1 MSTYSQALA
10 AHWSAT
16 SYDDLPADI
25 VRATKRALLDTLAAG
40 LAGVGTSET
49 NAASAGMAMIH
60 RPDPGGAMLWGQ
72 GVRLPAGAAAL
83 VNGTTAHAREMDDFD
98 GCGHTGAVVVP
109 TVCATADVTRAD
121 GKTVMAAIAAGYDIA
136 GRMLEASGGYQ
147 PHNGRGWHSTAT
159 CGSFGAAAAAAKV
172 LGLPA
177 EQFTSALGI
186 AGTYVGGVWA
196 FMADGAMTKRLHPGK
211 AAESGVNAA
220 FLAKAGMTG
229 PTQIMEAKWGGFFPT
244 YCGESARPEALLA
257 ELGERNWILSTGIKP
272 YACCRGAHAGIDA
285 LLYLMQAH
293 GFDGEQIAEI
303 LIHGTDYTERLV
315 GNRRINTVLDAQM
328 SLPYSLAVTAF
339 GGLADLPQFDP
350 LRTSEPCVQRLL
362 DNTRVVAD
370 RDPQVR
376 ESPVVEVVLKDG
388 RRLSH
393 QVLFA
398 KGDPRNPVSDYEL
411 LSKAR
416 SLIVPVLGE
425 PRFLQIVRAIDELE
439 QVRDFRTV
447 TALLAA

>member
-1 MSTYSQALA
+1 MTTYSQALS

-16 SYDDLPADI
+16 PFEALPAEI

-40 LAGVGTSET
+40 LAGVASAET
-49 NAASAGMAMIH
+49 RSASAGMAMLH
-60 RPDPGGAMLWGQ
+60 RPDPNGAMLWGQ

-109 TVCATADVTRAD
+109 TVCAAADVIHAD
-121 GKTVMAAIAAGYDIA
+121 GRTVMAAIAAGYDIA

-177 EQFTSALGI
+177 EQFTHALGI

-211 AAESGVNAA
+211 AAENGVNAA
-220 FLAKAGMTG
+220 FLAKGGMTG
-229 PTQIMEAKWGGFFPT
+229 PAQILEAKWGGFFPT
-244 YCGESARPEALLA
+244 YCGDSARPQALLE

-285 LLYLMQAH
+285 LLHLMQTH
-293 GFDGEQIAEI
+293 GFDGEQIAQI
-303 LIHGTDYTERLV
+303 LIHGTEYTERLV
-315 GNRRINTVLDAQM
+315 GNRRIQTVLDAQM
-328 SLPYSLAVTAF
+328 SLPYALAVTAF
-339 GGLADLPQFDP
+339 GGRADLPQFDP
-350 LRTSEPCVQRLL
+350 LRTSEPRVQQLL

-370 RDPQVR
+370 RDPDVR
-376 ESPVVEVVLKDG
+376 MTPEIEVVLKDG
-388 RRLSH
+388 RSLSH
-393 QVLFA
+393 QVLVA
-398 KGDPRNPVSDYEL
+398 KGDPRNPVTDEEL
-411 LSKAR
+411 LAKAR

-425 PRFLQIVRAIDELE
+425 TRFQQIVDTIGELE
-439 QVRDFRTV
+439 QVSDFRTV
-447 TALLAA
+447 TGLLAI

>member
-1 MSTYSQALA
+1 
-10 AHWSAT
+10 
-16 SYDDLPADI
+16 
-25 VRATKRALLDTLAAG
+25 
-40 LAGVGTSET
+40 
-49 NAASAGMAMIH
+49 
-60 RPDPGGAMLWGQ
+60 
-72 GVRLPAGAAAL
+72 
-83 VNGTTAHAREMDDFD
+83 
-98 GCGHTGAVVVP
+98 
-109 TVCATADVTRAD
+109 
-121 GKTVMAAIAAGYDIA
+121 
-136 GRMLEASGGYQ
+136 
-147 PHNGRGWHSTAT
+147 
-159 CGSFGAAAAAAKV
+159 V

-211 AAESGVNAA
+211 AAENGVNAA

-229 PTQIMEAKWGGFFPT
+229 PTQILEAKWGGFFPT

-293 GFDGEQIAEI
+293 GFAGEQIAEM
-303 LIHGTDYTERLV
+303 LIHGTEYTERLV

-388 RRLSH
+388 RRFSH

-398 KGDPRNPVSDYEL
+398 KGDPRNPVSDDEL

-416 SLIVPVLGE
+416 SLVVPVLGE

>member
-1 MSTYSQALA
+1 MTTYSQALS
-10 AHWSAT
+10 AHWSAVT
-16 SYDDLPADI
+16 FEDLPADI
-25 VRATKRALLDTLAAG
+25 VRATKRSLLDTLAAG
-40 LAGVGTSET
+40 LAGVGTAET
-49 NAASAGMAMIH
+49 KTASAGMTMIH
-60 RPDPGGAMLWGQ
+60 RPDPKGAMLWGQ

-109 TVCATADVTRAD
+109 AVCATADVTGAD
-121 GKTVMAAIAAGYDIA
+121 GKTVMAAVAAGYDIA
-136 GRMLEASGGYQ
+136 GRMLEAAGGYQ

-186 AGTYVGGVWA
+186 SGTYVGGVWA

-211 AAESGVNAA
+211 AAENGVNAA

-244 YCGESARPEALLA
+244 YCGDSARPEALLA
-257 ELGERNWILSTGIKP
+257 ELGARNWILSTGIKP

-285 LLYLMQAH
+285 LLHLMQTH
-293 GFDGEQIAEI
+293 QFDGEGIEQI

-315 GNRRINTVLDAQM
+315 GNRRIETVLDAQM
-328 SLPYSLAVTAF
+328 SLPYALAVTAF
-339 GGLADLPQFDP
+339 GGRADLPQFDP
-350 LRTSEPCVQRLL
+350 IRTSESRVQQLL
-362 DNTRVVAD
+362 DNTRVVVD

-376 ESPVVEVVLKDG
+376 ESPLIEVVLKDG

-398 KGDPRNPVSDYEL
+398 KGDPRNPVSDEEL
-411 LSKAR
+411 MAKAR

-425 PRFLQIVRAIDELE
+425 ARFREIVQAIDELE
-439 QVRDFRTV
+439 QVRDFRAV
-447 TALLAA
+447 TRLLAA